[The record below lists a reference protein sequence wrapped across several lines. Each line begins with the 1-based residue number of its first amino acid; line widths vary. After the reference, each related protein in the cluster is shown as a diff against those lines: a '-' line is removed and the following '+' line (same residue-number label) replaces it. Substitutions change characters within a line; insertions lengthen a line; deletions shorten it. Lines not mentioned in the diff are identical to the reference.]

1 LYDAGD
7 YLKLNFPLASSMIH
21 TGHGLVEFMSGC
33 SSSRTEAL
41 RTYKWAIKY
50 LLDCLDVENGQ
61 YIAQIGDPKIDHNF
75 WGRAEEQN
83 TRRPAY
89 IYKRDSMPASDLYG
103 SVSAAL
109 AQASV
114 VFGKEGDPAFARD
127 CLNGAL
133 ELFKWGDG
141 KPGKYSNYYKDQT
154 KIYRSTGGDD
164 SMATAAGW
172 LYRKTGDRAWLE
184 KASRYFSYDKADVY
198 AGWDSLWGSHV
209 AHMISL
215 ADRGVQIPGIEEYR
229 RWSNNKYWRAW
240 LEADGFQSIVKTPK
254 GLHYPKWNA
263 WANLAFSTTTS
274 SHALLQAKYTQDRQL
289 RSRLMKYARAQADYA
304 IGGNGIRSYVIGWGA
319 NWPKFA
325 HHAGASCPNTGP
337 CGQAAFKST
346 QPNPNGPDGAMV
358 AGPGGVRKSRT
369 DPDGA
374 YNDRRNDYVT
384 NEVAVD
390 YNAGLNTLLCGLIEL
405 F

>member
-1 LYDAGD
+1 
-7 YLKLNFPLASSMIH
+7 MIH

-61 YIAQIGDPKIDHNF
+61 YIAQIGDPKIDHNY

-114 VFGKEGDPAFARD
+114 VFSNEGDPAFARD

-141 KPGKYSNYYKDQT
+141 KPGKYSDYYKEQT

-184 KASRYFSYDKADVY
+184 KARSYFSYDKADVY

-229 RWSNNKYWRAW
+229 RWSTNKYWRAW

-254 GLHYPKWNA
+254 GMHYPKWNA
-263 WANLAFSTTTS
+263 WANLAFSTTSS
-274 SHALLQAKYTQDRQL
+274 SHALLQAKFTPDRQL
-289 RSRLMKYARAQADYA
+289 RSRLMNYARAQADYA

-337 CGQAAFKST
+337 CGQAAFRST
-346 QPNPNGPDGAMV
+346 QPNPNGPEGAMV